1 MMLEEKDVML
11 CYQCA
16 TCTGS
21 CPVARFDSRY
31 NPRLMILRIAHGEE
45 ERVIDSDALWWCT
58 TCFTC
63 QERCPQNI
71 KVTEVILAM
80 QNKAFELGKAPAKF
94 TKGIEAI
101 YKDGITS
108 PLSGFTLKQRER
120 LGLSKIEVNVS
131 AAQKIIQECIGG
143 FKK

>member
-1 MMLEEKDVML
+1 MMLEEKDVLL

-21 CPVARFDSRY
+21 CPVARFDSKY
-31 NPRLMILRIAHGEE
+31 NPRITILRIARGEE
-45 ERVIDSDALWWCT
+45 EKVINNEALWWCT

-63 QERCPQNI
+63 QERCPQDI
-71 KVTEVILAM
+71 KITEVFLAM
-80 QNKAFELGKAPAKF
+80 QNKAYELGKAPMKF
-94 TKGIEAI
+94 TKSIESI
-101 YKDGITS
+101 YKNGIIS

-120 LGLSKIEVNVS
+120 LGLGKIDVNIK
-131 AAQKIIQECIGG
+131 AAQEIIEAYIGG